1 MDRKAL
7 GRISPLSTLT
17 VPRGA
22 NFRHAS
28 IKIHYSSWGLG
39 TKNAMRILL
48 CNFEYPPL
56 GGGGGVI
63 SALLAEELA
72 NRHETTVLTSKA
84 SGLPGI
90 SEINGVTVIR
100 VPVLFRHDKAAAS
113 FPSMLSYLPAGLKAG
128 KRLLRRAPF
137 DIVNTHF
144 VVPTG
149 PVGQGLAREAHV
161 PNVLSVH
168 GGDLYDPS
176 KWTSPHRHVP
186 LRWWIRSLL
195 RQADAVVVQSLN
207 TLCNIKKYYIP
218 EIECLQIPL
227 GIKRPP
233 LGTASRREYEFA
245 DNDLLL
251 VTVGRMVAR
260 KAVDQLV
267 SVTKALSAEPV
278 HLLIIGEGPQ
288 EASIREK
295 ARQLHV
301 AHKIH
306 FLGHVEEHQKFRI
319 LRMSDIFVSTS
330 QHEGFGLVFL
340 EAMACGLPIVC
351 YDEGGQID
359 FLKTNRTGYVL
370 PLNNMDAFVSS
381 CHILT
386 KDVEGR
392 RRMGRENL
400 RLVEDLFVDRCAQ
413 RYEQAFEQALGA
425 SRSR

>member
-1 MDRKAL
+1 
-7 GRISPLSTLT
+7 
-17 VPRGA
+17 
-22 NFRHAS
+22 
-28 IKIHYSSWGLG
+28 
-39 TKNAMRILL
+39 
-48 CNFEYPPL
+48 
-56 GGGGGVI
+56 
-63 SALLAEELA
+63 
-72 NRHETTVLTSKA
+72 
-84 SGLPGI
+84 
-90 SEINGVTVIR
+90 
-100 VPVLFRHDKAAAS
+100 
-113 FPSMLSYLPAGLKAG
+113 
-128 KRLLRRAPF
+128 
-137 DIVNTHF
+137 
-144 VVPTG
+144 
-149 PVGQGLAREAHV
+149 
-161 PNVLSVH
+161 
-168 GGDLYDPS
+168 
-176 KWTSPHRHVP
+176 
-186 LRWWIRSLL
+186 
-195 RQADAVVVQSLN
+195 
-207 TLCNIKKYYIP
+207 
-218 EIECLQIPL
+218 
-227 GIKRPP
+227 
-233 LGTASRREYEFA
+233 
-245 DNDLLL
+245 
-251 VTVGRMVAR
+251 MVAR

-288 EASIREK
+288 GASIREK

-351 YDEGGQID
+351 YDEGGQTD

-381 CHILT
+381 CNILI